1 MAEPLKNSVPVAP
14 NGDSAE
20 PRTAR
25 AREARDL
32 GGRGKRGASQSSRQR
47 AQRERASGKG
57 SGNASTAAR
66 KPAAR
71 SSSNSRERLVM
82 PRSER
87 RPRQVTAG
95 SGARIVAPIGLAIFV
110 AACFGVLSSSGDN
123 SIKTPATQSSSVSSS
138 TSSGAAVT
146 KVSGPTKSVYK
157 VKAGDSFALIAQK
170 EGVDVATLQSL
181 NPSIDPRDLQP
192 GQKLKLK

>member
-1 MAEPLKNSVPVAP
+1 MAEPLKNSAPLAP

-47 AQRERASGKG
+47 AQRERASSKG
-57 SGNASTAAR
+57 SGKASTASR
-66 KPAAR
+66 KPAR
-71 SSSNSRERLVM
+71 STSNGRERIVT
-82 PRSER
+82 PRSEK
-87 RPRQVTAG
+87 RPRHVTAG
-95 SGARIVAPIGLAIFV
+95 SGARIIAPVGLAIFV
-110 AACFGVLSSSGDN
+110 VACFGVLSSSGGN
-123 SIKTPATQSSSVSSS
+123 SVKTPAATSATSSS

-146 KVSGPTKSVYK
+146 KVSGPTRSVYK
-157 VKAGDSFALIAQK
+157 VRAGDSFALIAEK
-170 EGVDVATLQSL
+170 EGVDVNTLQAL
-181 NPSIDPRDLQP
+181 NPSIDPRALQP

>member
-1 MAEPLKNSVPVAP
+1 MAEPLKNSVPHAP

-47 AQRERASGKG
+47 AQRERASSK
-57 SGNASTAAR
+57 SSENAPTSAR
-66 KPAAR
+66 KPVR
-71 SSSNSRERLVM
+71 STSSSRERIVT

-87 RPRQVTAG
+87 RPRQVSAG
-95 SGARIVAPIGLAIFV
+95 SGARIIAPVGLAIFV
-110 AACFGVLSSSGDN
+110 VACFGVLSSSSDDSVN
-123 SIKTPATQSSSVSSS
+123 APAAKSVSHSS

-157 VKAGDSFALIAQK
+157 VKSGDSFALIAEK
-170 EGVDVATLQSL
+170 EGVDVDTLQSL
-181 NPSIDPRDLQP
+181 NPDIDPRDLQP